1 MRDRDL
7 FLYSLRF
14 QKATGTAASEMN
26 TLCLNERSHITNV
39 VSGFLWSFVRGP
51 VHFKQGVSQNPT
63 FRGGLLWTHAV
74 HFKFAIQVSFFQYI
88 FVDIQCLIEIQ
99 MMGNFICDHFWS
111 KRWQWDGWD
120 FYVWFHN
127 IRFVLL
133 YSHCCNHTRN
143 IYQLCVSAQFNLVN
157 EVKKMFIAADEMRW
171 SPVRKSLA
179 LTLYM
184 EISQSKCE
192 QQEDPPPPRVQT
204 GGGWWLLWDRWADK
218 TMKLVNLRILGCD
231 GEAEG
236 VHKKTAAWMNWRQET
251 VVF

>member
-88 FVDIQCLIEIQ
+88 FVEIQCLIEIQ

-111 KRWQWDGWD
+111 ERWQWDGWD

-171 SPVRKSLA
+171 SSVRKSLA